1 MSLEVGLGDGSV
13 ICLLGFSF
21 QLTNPINL
29 FFSLENLPRE
39 ARLLCNATARGSSS
53 LADECQRLEACLLAA
68 EAGW

>member
-29 FFSLENLPRE
+29 FFSLKICLEKLDFYVMLQLG
-39 ARLLCNATARGSSS
+39 ALLLWQTNASA
-53 LADECQRLEACLLAA
+53 
-68 EAGW
+68 